1 MSEER
6 NDLFSNASDP
16 DLGELSG
23 PGAHLPSLTFS
34 AGTWLGETAL
44 QY

>member
-1 MSEER
+1 MSEEG
-6 NDLFSNASDP
+6 NEFFSNASDP

-23 PGAHLPSLTFS
+23 PEAHLSSLTFT

-44 QY
+44 RY